1 MSDILNNETLLKD
14 LTKTIH
20 YMDIDAPRFIDKV
33 AIDRMRKGQFLKT
46 KNDRYVLENRD
57 LGLVLN
63 DALPL
68 MITDDR
74 IKELLLEV
82 VDGPIKTEDLV
93 IHVQHGDILAR
104 KYVLYNGNV
113 MLVMSLGV
121 DEDTFAVTAV
131 GEPNLV
137 AETMLA
143 YRENFTLARRVR
155 YDHIVGFGQQGP
167 IVNSHNL
174 TVEEARKQLAHD
186 AFYPNIP
193 EGIDQLVENFRNS
206 NSTILLLVG
215 ARGLGKTT
223 LIRTIASKLDRD
235 INILADN
242 EEVITSPGFMPYIQS
257 HTRGLTISIEDAD
270 NLCKKREDGNTQMSA
285 LLNYADGVVRTSTK
299 MIISTNLPGLA
310 KIDEALYRPGR
321 TFRVLSFG
329 ELTLEQ
335 ANKARE
341 ALDLPAIEEFTP
353 TIQQRGT
360 LSLAEALNYEES
372 LAFDRS
378 VKFGFNQ

>member
-1 MSDILNNETLLKD
+1 M
-14 LTKTIH
+14 
-20 YMDIDAPRFIDKV
+20 
-33 AIDRMRKGQFLKT
+33 
-46 KNDRYVLENRD
+46 
-57 LGLVLN
+57 
-63 DALPL
+63 
-68 MITDDR
+68 
-74 IKELLLEV
+74 
-82 VDGPIKTEDLV
+82 
-93 IHVQHGDILAR
+93 
-104 KYVLYNGNV
+104 
-113 MLVMSLGV
+113 
-121 DEDTFAVTAV
+121 
-131 GEPNLV
+131 
-137 AETMLA
+137 
-143 YRENFTLARRVR
+143 
-155 YDHIVGFGQQGP
+155 
-167 IVNSHNL
+167 
-174 TVEEARKQLAHD
+174 
-186 AFYPNIP
+186 
-193 EGIDQLVENFRNS
+193 ENFRNS

-257 HTRGLTISIEDAD
+257 HTKGLTISIEDAD

-341 ALDLPAIEEFTP
+341 ALDLPAIEEFTD
-353 TIQQRGT
+353 TIQKRGK